1 MDDEDRS
8 DDLEADVK
16 DLVQQLKDDTKNIK
30 ETAQSEEFKLN
41 PEDLEQFIIDKTGAL
56 VNSSIDMVNTVK
68 QYVEAAPNP
77 EDVESLA
84 SLLKAATG
92 SIDTLSKV
100 FIQNKKT
107 NTSIEMKKMDIDS
120 KKQLLDQDHQN
131 KLLLSREDVLD
142 ELLSNAKVIEA
153 EIVDSDDQDKI

>member
-153 EIVDSDDQDKI
+153 EIVDSDDQDKS

>member
-1 MDDEDRS
+1 MDDEEKS

-30 ETAQSEEFKLN
+30 EAAQSEEFKLN

-142 ELLSNAKVIEA
+142 ELLSSAKVIEA
-153 EIVDSDDQDKI
+153 EIVDSDDQDKS

>member
-1 MDDEDRS
+1 MDDEEKS

-30 ETAQSEEFKLN
+30 KTAQSEEFKLN
-41 PEDLEQFIIDKTGAL
+41 PDDLEQFIIDKTGAL

-142 ELLSNAKVIEA
+142 ELLSSAKVIEA
-153 EIVDSDDQDKI
+153 EIVDSDDQDKS

>member
-1 MDDEDRS
+1 MDDEEKS

-30 ETAQSEEFKLN
+30 EAAQSEEFKLN

-153 EIVDSDDQDKI
+153 EIVDSDDQDKS